1 MSLSVRLC
9 AGLAAALVLLTACGP
24 GTDADLEPVSER
36 PNLDTLK
43 AAFEDG
49 LAKAQATTGPGYPP
63 VWTLSDEDTAI
74 HLFGTV
80 HLLRPDLEWQSDA
93 FEAAFDGA
101 DTLVLEVDVKS
112 EAAQARLM
120 TDFMMRGLYEDG
132 RTLRSVLTPADQ
144 LVIEAALDSVGLPL
158 DAVNAFKPW
167 LAAVNLSTM
176 KLQADGYQADAGV
189 ETLLDAE
196 ARAAG
201 KRFAFLEDISDQA
214 EAFDGLSEDAQIDF
228 LYQTALLIED
238 SPRMLDLLVAEWADG
253 DMDGIATLVASPDAS
268 GLGDEAYEAILVR
281 RNARWVPQIEAMLDR
296 PGQIFIAVGAG
307 HLAGPDS
314 VITMLRQRGHT
325 VEGP

>member
-1 MSLSVRLC
+1 M
-9 AGLAAALVLLTACGP
+9 
-24 GTDADLEPVSER
+24 
-36 PNLDTLK
+36 
-43 AAFEDG
+43 
-49 LAKAQATTGPGYPP
+49 
-63 VWTLSDEDTAI
+63 
-74 HLFGTV
+74 
-80 HLLRPDLEWQSDA
+80 
-93 FEAAFDGA
+93 
-101 DTLVLEVDVKS
+101 
-112 EAAQARLM
+112 
-120 TDFMMRGLYEDG
+120 
-132 RTLRSVLTPADQ
+132 
-144 LVIEAALDSVGLPL
+144 IEAALDSVGLPL